1 MLFKGKETKK
11 NVDKY
16 FVKTNRWLD
25 SLELIDTLLFK

>member
-25 SLELIDTLLFK
+25 PCELIDTLLFK